1 MRCHPH
7 AGQHAGP
14 YGKGVSTDS
23 LEFNAGPPCPTL
35 IRPAGGPPPKRPF
48 WGWPARRVGGLR
60 PSSSPLDTPSRTGL
74 ANTPTGKQPS
84 AGQKLLY
91 STYDKGEEPP
101 SLRLIDVWVGGAFEA
116 LQDAVPDGARVLHLL
131 QEHDVVVIRA

>member
-1 MRCHPH
+1 
-7 AGQHAGP
+7 
-14 YGKGVSTDS
+14 
-23 LEFNAGPPCPTL
+23 
-35 IRPAGGPPPKRPF
+35 
-48 WGWPARRVGGLR
+48 
-60 PSSSPLDTPSRTGL
+60 LDTPSRTGL

-131 QEHDVVVIRA
+131 QEHDVVVIRAWWEIKWSGGSWMDSYWGAVIMGL